1 MLLFNIDYFLG
12 CNDIPLIMYFV
23 VTCGE
28 TILTFVV
35 TWGETVLTWGVT
47 WGETI
52 LTWGVKTMAQYVD
65 CSFN

>member
-23 VTCGE
+23 VT
-28 TILTFVV
+28 
-35 TWGETVLTWGVT
+35 WGETVLTWGVT
-47 WGETI
+47 GGETI